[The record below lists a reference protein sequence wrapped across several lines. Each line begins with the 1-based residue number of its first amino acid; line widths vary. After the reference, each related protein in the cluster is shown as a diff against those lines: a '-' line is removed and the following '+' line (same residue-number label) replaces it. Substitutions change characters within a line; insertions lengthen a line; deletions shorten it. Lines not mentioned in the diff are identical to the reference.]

1 MANRESVQ
9 VQVRS
14 QPTDFEA
21 LYAAEFG
28 TMVRVAYLITRSVA
42 IAEEI
47 TNGAFLKV
55 LERWTSLTAPAG
67 YARTLVVRA
76 ALRTRR
82 RRGRELDHLAT
93 LRSVES
99 HFEPAIDEMW
109 DALGQLPANQRAAL
123 VLRFYDDCSHEQIA
137 GAMHCTV
144 SAARSLTHRGLAA
157 LRKDLE
163 RWSRA

>member
-55 LERWTSLTAPAG
+55 LERWTSLTAPAV

-137 GAMHCTV
+137 QAMHCTV